1 MPRRKRK
8 AAPRKHPAP
17 PATERFNM
25 VLDPDLKSW
34 AVDYAE
40 RNRTTITAL
49 VIQHLV
55 ELKDRDEG
63 PYVEQI

>member
-1 MPRRKRK
+1 
-8 AAPRKHPAP
+8 
-17 PATERFNM
+17 M

>member
-1 MPRRKRK
+1 
-8 AAPRKHPAP
+8 
-17 PATERFNM
+17 M
-25 VLDPDLKSW
+25 VLDPELKRW
-34 AVDYAE
+34 AVNYAE

-55 ELKDRDEG
+55 ELKERDEG